1 MKLLN
6 ALGGMTDAARL
17 PRVLAGRVT
26 TPRRPLRTRAIA
38 AFMAM
43 VMVWTFKGSPLYSA
57 WRGPAARERDPARI
71 PADGQVDS
79 IRFDDLVT
87 EARDLLRS
95 VQSQVARAPRSK
107 LGQVERLKELR
118 DAFTGENL
126 KVERHFAEVDSLV
139 ASRDLPGEIRARQQS
154 LARGYRAK
162 YVRLRAE
169 LDAVLATWESSSPS
183 TMELDRALG
192 FLEENAPRS
201 PRSRLDPKHLP
212 FRSLRV
218 ERPVEPGTGFAAR
231 AAAAPDGSGAGAGD
245 EPTPEDFNETVE
257 VQFTPE
263 IRKLADDL
271 GRSPVRIM
279 NWVRNNIEFVPTWG
293 SIQGAQLC
301 LETHRGNSFD
311 TASLLIALLRV
322 SGIAARYQMGT
333 IEVPAAELM
342 NWAGG
347 FENVDAAASFVASA
361 GTPCVVRRADAAG
374 EVQSVRLDH
383 VWVRAF
389 VDYIPSR
396 GATQCGPGDTWV
408 EMDAG
413 YKQYE
418 FTKPLDIEAAIPSG
432 FQALV
437 DELGSKAVVDPVTGS
452 VTGIDTQ
459 AMEQWA
465 RRTLEER
472 RAFLTGQQ
480 PEPLV
485 SQIVGARRIVRQDL
499 PILSI
504 APPYGVL
511 RRESALA
518 AVPESLRHRFTLELG
533 TSEGSADLL
542 RLSASLAE
550 LGTKDIL
557 VLYRPASEME
567 GKLVADLLAAGAAL
581 PSSIRVTPQLNV
593 ADEIVTGPPIGIG
606 SRVHIRYAFES
617 PTVSTP
623 PVLNEMAAG
632 EAAAV
637 GLDLQ
642 GVPAAKLQGL
652 MKKADDLRQ
661 ALQGPDPR
669 ADGADFA
676 RSVLSANVMSWFAM
690 VDAQTELA
698 SRVSG
703 VAMAR
708 YPSAGM
714 FSFKLRVSSAFGA
727 AVSASS
733 DGMGMDIDRDIVI
746 SEARDG
752 DREKSATLSFRLG
765 TLGSS
770 MEAEIPIGLLATQDG
785 PVRGV
790 STMHALRLA
799 NDQGIPVHR
808 IDGTNASSVLERL
821 AYSAEDLEQ
830 VRAAVSFGLEVRI
843 PERPVEFEGQKLVA
857 MVVHDASTG
866 SASFLIG
873 GSNGALVLAAVA
885 AALTAAVL
893 VGVGLVLGAAVAIP
907 FLTGVLLAVASG
919 LSLAA
924 VVTTIFDPNG
934 LGQFVDLCVLNAFVL
949 YLVIGLLLM
958 AMIPI
963 ALGPVVIFL
972 AFLLLAIAMELLFDT
987 GAACRSV

>member
-1 MKLLN
+1 
-6 ALGGMTDAARL
+6 
-17 PRVLAGRVT
+17 
-26 TPRRPLRTRAIA
+26 
-38 AFMAM
+38 MAM

-57 WRGPAARERDPARI
+57 WWEPAAPRRGPARI
-71 PADGQVDS
+71 PAAGQADS

-87 EARDLLRS
+87 EARDVL
-95 VQSQVARAPRSK
+95 QSARARGSK
-107 LGQVERLKELR
+107 FGQLKRLSDIR
-118 DAFTGENL
+118 DAFTKENL
-126 KVERHFAEVDSLV
+126 KIERHFAEVDSLL
-139 ASRDLPGEIRARQQS
+139 ASRDIPSETLVRHES

-162 YVRLRAE
+162 YGRLQVE
-169 LDAVLATWESSSPS
+169 LDAVLASWGSSSPS
-183 TMELDRALG
+183 TLEVERALG
-192 FLEENAPRS
+192 FLDENAPRS
-201 PRSRLDPKHLP
+201 ARSRFDPTHLP
-212 FRSLRV
+212 FRSLRADQ
-218 ERPVEPGTGFAAR
+218 PIEPGTGFSAR
-231 AAAAPDGSGAGAGD
+231 AAAAPGGGGFDAGD
-245 EPTPEDFNETVE
+245 EPTPEDLKETIE
-257 VQFTPE
+257 VRFTPE
-263 IRKLADDL
+263 IRKLAEDL
-271 GRSPVRIM
+271 GRSPVRIL

-333 IEVPAAELM
+333 IEVPASEFM

-347 FENVDAAASFVASA
+347 FENLDAAASFFASA

-374 EVQSVRLDH
+374 KIQTVRLDH
-383 VWVRAF
+383 VWIRAF

-396 GATQCGPGDTWV
+396 GAAQCDEGDTWV

-413 YKQYE
+413 YKQYD

-432 FQALV
+432 FQDILN
-437 DELGSKAVVDPVTGS
+437 DLDSKAVVDPVTGS

-465 RRTLEER
+465 RRTIEER
-472 RAFLTGQQ
+472 RALLTAQQ
-480 PEPLV
+480 PDPLV
-485 SQIVGARRIVRQDL
+485 AQIVGARRIVRQDL

-504 APPYGVL
+504 APRYGVL
-511 RRESALA
+511 QREPALA

-533 TSEGSADLL
+533 TREGSADLL

-550 LGTKDIL
+550 LGTKDIF
-557 VLYRPASEME
+557 VLYRPASEAE
-567 GKLVADLLAAGAAL
+567 EKLVADLVAAGAAF

-593 ADEIVTGPPIGIG
+593 AGEILSGPPIGIG
-606 SRVHIRYAFES
+606 SRVYLRYAFES

-642 GVPAAKLQGL
+642 GVPAARLEGL
-652 MKKADDLRQ
+652 KENAVNLRQ
-661 ALQGPDPR
+661 SLQGPDPR
-669 ADGADFA
+669 DRGTDFA
-676 RSVLSANVMSWFAM
+676 RAVLSSNVMSWFAM
-690 VDAQTELA
+690 VDAQTEIA
-698 SRVSG
+698 SRASDV
-703 VAMAR
+703 VTAR

-714 FSFKLRVSSAFGA
+714 FSFKLRVASAFGA
-727 AVSASS
+727 AVSATS

-752 DREKSATLSFRLG
+752 DREKSASLGFRLG

-770 MEAEIPIGLLATQDG
+770 LEAEIPIGLLSTKDN

-808 IDGTNASSVLERL
+808 IDGTNAASVLQRL
-821 AYSAEDLEQ
+821 AYSAEELEQ
-830 VRAAVSFGLEVRI
+830 VRDAVSFGLEVRI
-843 PERPVEFEGQKLVA
+843 PERPVKFEGRTLVA

-873 GSNGALVLAAVA
+873 EDNGALILSAVA
-885 AALTAAVL
+885 IVLFAAVL
-893 VGVGLVLGAAVAIP
+893 IGIGPLGLVVIP
-907 FLTGVLLAVASG
+907 FLTGVLLAIAGG
-919 LSLAA
+919 LSFAAA
-924 VVTTIFDPNG
+924 VTALLNPNG
-934 LGQFVDLCVLNAFVL
+934 LGQFVNLCVINAYVLYFVFVL
-949 YLVIGLLLM
+949 LTVALFSINPVLGVLLLGLLLE
-958 AMIPI
+958 
-963 ALGPVVIFL
+963 
-972 AFLLLAIAMELLFDT
+972 AIAFELLFDT
-987 GAACRSV
+987 VRACDSV